1 MRPTV
6 AEIDLSAV
14 SFNIKE
20 IKKRVQPAK
29 IMAVVKAN
37 AYGHG
42 ALEICKQA
50 IQSGVEYLGVACGE
64 EGVAMRKAG
73 VDAPILVFS
82 SSGLNRTDPYLEYN
96 LEATVFD
103 EAGLYNLTQS
113 ARRSGKK
120 AVVHVKVDTGMN
132 RMGINWQQA
141 PEFVEKVYNTPEIQ
155 VQGLYTHFANSD
167 SLDKSFAIL
176 QLQRFKQVIARLE
189 EMGIHVPLKH
199 AANSGA
205 ILDLPDTY
213 FDIVRPGILLYGYY
227 PAVDMVKS
235 MNLKPAMTFKTRVL
249 YIKEIERGE
258 SVSYDRTFIADKKT
272 LVASLPVGYGDGYN
286 RLLSNNGQVLVG
298 GKRYPII
305 GRVCMDLIMI
315 DLLDNR
321 DIKVGDEVI
330 LMGTQGGETISA
342 VELADKS
349 MTVPYEVLCYI
360 SERVQRVYINRDNQV
375 NGFQ

>member
-1 MRPTV
+1 VRPTV
-6 AEIDLSAV
+6 AEIDLSAI
-14 SFNIKE
+14 SYNIRE

-113 ARRSGKK
+113 AKRMGKA

-132 RMGINWQQA
+132 RMGINWRQA
-141 PEFVEKVYNTPEIQ
+141 PEFVEKVVNTPGIQ

-167 SLDKSFAIL
+167 SLDKSFALL
-176 QLQRFKQVIARLE
+176 QLQRFKQVIAGLE
-189 EMGIHVPLKH
+189 EKGIPVPLKH

-213 FDIVRPGILLYGYY
+213 FDIVRPGILIYGYY
-227 PAVDMVKS
+227 PSAQMAKS
-235 MNLKPAMTFKTRVL
+235 MNLIPAMTFKTRVL

-258 SVSYDRTFIADKKT
+258 SVSYDRTFIAEKKT
-272 LVASLPVGYGDGYN
+272 LVAALPVGYGDGYN
-286 RLLSNNGQVLVG
+286 RLLSNNGQVLIR

-305 GRVCMDLIMI
+305 GKVCMDLVMV
-315 DLLDNR
+315 DLLNNR
-321 DIKVGDEVI
+321 DIQVGDEVM
-330 LMGTQGGETISA
+330 LMGTQGDETISA

-349 MTVPYEVLCYI
+349 MTIPYEVLCYI
-360 SERVQRVYINRDNQV
+360 SERVQRVYINKDK
-375 NGFQ
+375 

>member
-141 PEFVEKVYNTPEIQ
+141 PEFVEKVYNIPEIQ